1 LATRAAVVSLAGDF
15 FFAGA
20 RFAVLVRFAARFAV
34 GARFV
39 EAFFAPVA
47 RADDFLAGALRA
59 ADFFVADFLVADLAG
74 ADFFEADFLAVD
86 FFAEGFFALF
96 FALFFAAL
104 RLAPLA
110 VARDTSLLK
119 RFWRAVESRTASLSR
134 SSHSKNS
141 SHPISSSVSSPLKP
155 GKSILRMPGSSPLP
169 VALTR
174 AGLPPRDSAHF
185 RISSWSVV
193 ARAVAIGNSFT
204 RFAFLP
210 CTTIAKEY
218 PA

>member
-20 RFAVLVRFAARFAV
+20 RFAVLLRFAARFAV
-34 GARFV
+34 GARFA

-47 RADDFLAGALRA
+47 RADDFFADALRG

-86 FFAEGFFALF
+86 FFADDF